1 MSQYTVRIE
10 LHSSQY
16 NPDFETLH
24 RAMAQK
30 GFSKLITS
38 DSGVTYHLPRG
49 EYNIDTTSDRSK
61 VLNAAKEA
69 VKATGQ
75 GAEILVTESS
85 GRTWSGLS
93 EKK

>member
-1 MSQYTVRIE
+1 MSSYTVRIE

-16 NPDFETLH
+16 NPDFENLH
-24 RAMAQK
+24 QAMAQK

-38 DSGVTYHLPRG
+38 DNGVTYHLPRG
-49 EYNIDTTSDRSK
+49 EYDINTTNDRSQ
-61 VLNAAKEA
+61 VLNAAKQA
-69 VKATGQ
+69 VQTTGQ
-75 GAEILVTESS
+75 SAEILVTESA